1 VYSYW
6 VKKKKKQKEACGS
19 NTSRKED
26 ASNLFDNKNQHNNI
40 KEDKATDCS
49 NNTNQGKKK
58 KRLHC
63 VFWLVKNVMTMMPKC
78 WIQSKQEE
86 IKTM

>member
-40 KEDKATDCS
+40 KEDKATDCRK
-49 NNTNQGKKK
+49 NTNQVKKK
-58 KRLHC
+58 KKTALRFLAG
-63 VFWLVKNVMTMMPKC
+63 
-78 WIQSKQEE
+78 EE
-86 IKTM
+86 RYDNDA